1 MKIWATMVHLQLV
14 ALVKSRVR
22 CRNLIERELELIV
35 HRCAHPKYL
44 KFSISDL
51 QADDLH
57 LIM

>member
-1 MKIWATMVHLQLV
+1 MVHLQLV